1 MSRASVEKQLSELV
15 SQLRGKRDELRV
27 AEEQYL
33 HFADEAEDAKLRA
46 MVSTAPLDKQTYT
59 EAQRHADAMAR
70 HRDDLRR
77 EIAKVEAAQ
86 DGLLDRL
93 LEEQSRS

>member
-15 SQLRGKRDELRV
+15 TRLRSLKEELRV
-27 AEEQYL
+27 AEEQHL

-46 MVSTAPLDKQTYT
+46 MVSTAPLDKQTYA

-70 HRDDLRR
+70 HRDDLRA
-77 EIAKVEAAQ
+77 EIGKVEAAQ

-93 LEEQSRS
+93 LEEQDRS

>member
-1 MSRASVEKQLSELV
+1 MREEL
-15 SQLRGKRDELRV
+15 QV

-33 HFADEAEDAKLRA
+33 HFADEAEDARLRA
-46 MVSTAPLDKQTYT
+46 MVSTTPLDKQTYT

-70 HRDDLRR
+70 HRDDLRA
-77 EIAKVEAAQ
+77 EIVKAEAAQ

-93 LEEQSRS
+93 LEEQDRS